1 MYFKNF
7 KKLMMVISV
16 APQPLKNRLP
26 RKEKQT
32 CTFFPQPKLDSRH
45 VYNPN
50 SSNGLRCGATAT
62 WYEKK
67 KNDRTDANRRAK
79 CLLTKT
85 IMYCKTIKLPIT
97 AF

>member
-67 KNDRTDANRRAK
+67 KKMIERMPTAERSV
-79 CLLTKT
+79 CLQK
-85 IMYCKTIKLPIT
+85 P
-97 AF
+97 